1 MDGNYPKGGDVIIL
15 DLEPEGTTPIFW
27 VRTHARGSATPV
39 FEGVDAWARA
49 RAAAQEMAG
58 RSARSGTPQRWPFRE
73 ARDRRASAALKL
85 RSLRRFATR
94 CLDRTATVRGCS
106 RYTAHRGRVRSPLT
120 RRRYPPPTGSV
131 LVNQRWCARQDSNLR
146 PTAPEAVA
154 LSS

>member
-58 RSARSGTPQRWPFRE
+58 SERPIWLRH
-73 ARDRRASAALKL
+73 RDG
-85 RSLRRFATR
+85 RFER
-94 CLDRTATVRGCS
+94 LEIEE
-106 RYTAHRGRVRSPLT
+106 
-120 RRRYPPPTGSV
+120 PPPH
-131 LVNQRWCARQDSNLR
+131 
-146 PTAPEAVA
+146 
-154 LSS
+154 